1 MCAATAP
8 QVLDKLRDYFVLLGA
23 GAGVLAGAGAGAVA
37 LPGAGALVGAV
48 AGVVVAAPD
57 DPSLEPAAGVAGVAG
72 VATVLDAPE
81 RLSVL

>member
-8 QVLDKLRDYFVLLGA
+8 QVLDQLRDYFVLLGA
-23 GAGVLAGAGAGAVA
+23 GVLAGAGALAGAGVLAGAGA
-37 LPGAGALVGAV
+37 LVGAV
-48 AGVVVAAPD
+48 VGVVVAAPD